1 MSREI
6 PGERASSSFCGDVG
20 EGSWASGLYFLLTS
34 DFSTVAITA
43 VPMLPKTAVLCS
55 TGSRHIHDLST
66 TLHQH
71 WGLVRFGL
79 RLLVHCS
86 FPPCLSFDFSSSS
99 FFPFLCDLLHH
110 PKATHQSLALLF
122 CSVIF
127 VSRTIDFGLYV
138 PSQTSVLRLS
148 WGLRKICH
156 SLEMTMF
163 PKSVC
168 VCLSQGESL
177 WPKATQKP
185 MLL

>member
-1 MSREI
+1 
-6 PGERASSSFCGDVG
+6 
-20 EGSWASGLYFLLTS
+20 
-34 DFSTVAITA
+34 
-43 VPMLPKTAVLCS
+43 MLPKTAVLCS

-148 WGLRKICH
+148 WGSGRSVIPWKWQCFLKVY
-156 SLEMTMF
+156 
-163 PKSVC
+163 VC
-168 VCLSQGESL
+168 VCHRGNLFDPKQLRSQCCFKLLES
-177 WPKATQKP
+177 KP
-185 MLL
+185 EWFFWAIYMYVYIWVFQDSFSV